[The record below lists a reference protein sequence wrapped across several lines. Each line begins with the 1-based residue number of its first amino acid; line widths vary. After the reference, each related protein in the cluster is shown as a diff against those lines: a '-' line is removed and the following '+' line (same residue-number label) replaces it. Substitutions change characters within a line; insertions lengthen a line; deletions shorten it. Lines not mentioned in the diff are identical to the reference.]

1 MAPQLV
7 GTPLAGGT
15 DTARQ
20 GARGS
25 NTRNFMRMLAAKG
38 NWNIVRGKLK
48 QQLAQ
53 LVGDDLQFIEGK
65 ENELVGRVQKRTGR
79 AKEKNKHTTV
89 NCCGCKN

>member
-1 MAPQLV
+1 
-7 GTPLAGGT
+7 
-15 DTARQ
+15 
-20 GARGS
+20 
-25 NTRNFMRMLAAKG
+25 MRMLAAKG